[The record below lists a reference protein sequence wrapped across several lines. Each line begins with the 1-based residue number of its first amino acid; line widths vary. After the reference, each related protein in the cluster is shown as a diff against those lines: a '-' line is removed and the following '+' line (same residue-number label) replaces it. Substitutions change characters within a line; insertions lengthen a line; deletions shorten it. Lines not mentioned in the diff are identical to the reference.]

1 MDKPLLNDPAVPPS
15 PEVLQ
20 NALGAGYPAYE
31 KTLAV
36 ITAEPY
42 LLVPEWRYY
51 NDGKAWLCKMV
62 HKKKTVFWLSVWDGF
77 FKAGFYFVER
87 HCPGIHELEID
98 ARIKKE
104 LKEARP
110 FGTLYPVALNITGS
124 EQVRDLLTLIN
135 YKKSLKG

>member
-1 MDKPLLNDPAVPPS
+1 MEEQLLRDPTTPPS
-15 PEVLQ
+15 EDLLRSVLKSSYPAFEEMMEVIK
-20 NALGAGYPAYE
+20 GAGYG
-31 KTLAV
+31 L
-36 ITAEPY
+36 EPQ
-42 LLVPEWRYY
+42 WNYY
-51 NDGKAWLCKMV
+51 KDGKAWLCKV
-62 HKKKTVFWLSVWDGF
+62 VFKKKTVFWLSVWDGY

-98 ARIKKE
+98 ARIKQE

-110 FGTLYPVALNITGS
+110 FGTLFPVALSITGS